1 MCRGC
6 RGKKVPKLMV
16 GDGLSLATSVG
27 MTTGHGHMQADGL
40 DEEEEESY
48 ENRHPV

>member
-6 RGKKVPKLMV
+6 RGKKVPRLMV

-27 MTTGHGHMQADGL
+27 MTGHGHMQADGL
-40 DEEEEESY
+40 EEEESY
-48 ENRHPV
+48 ENRHLV

>member
-1 MCRGC
+1 
-6 RGKKVPKLMV
+6 MV

-27 MTTGHGHMQADGL
+27 MTGHGNMQADGL

-48 ENRHPV
+48 ENRHLV